1 MKKAS
6 FKGVLWYDSVF
17 VKLYMQRKGMEVH
30 ISRYLLLVYVDGKN
44 YVRLFYFIF
53 FLFYIHFSYN
63 DCVCQSKRKKI
74 IFKISSCRSCLQRP
88 KNISSLKHV
97 IISNG
102 NFFPL
107 KIVSLT
113 DSSSLKCFSPIL
125 FMAHLSWWCLSYF
138 SKGSYS
144 LLPCNKPSQ
153 SLVMKSNHSKLRSLE
168 GKSQL
173 SE

>member
-1 MKKAS
+1 MLNYICRE
-6 FKGVLWYDSVF
+6 KGWKFTYQGIYYWYMWMGRIM
-17 VKLYMQRKGMEVH
+17 Y
-30 ISRYLLLVYVDGKN
+30 VY
-44 YVRLFYFIF
+44 YFFYSTYIF
-53 FLFYIHFSYN
+53 LIMIL
-63 DCVCQSKRKKI
+63 CVSLREKKI
-74 IFKISSCRSCLQRP
+74 IFKISSCRSCLRRP
-88 KNISSLKHV
+88 KNISSLRHV
-97 IISNG
+97 ITSNG

-107 KIVSLT
+107 KIGSLT

-125 FMAHLSWWCLSYF
+125 FMVHLSWWCLSYF

-173 SE
+173 NE

>member
-1 MKKAS
+1 MIKAS
-6 FKGVLWYDSVF
+6 FKGVLWYNSVF
-17 VKLYMQRKGMEVH
+17 VKLYMQRKRMEVH
-30 ISRYLLLVYVDGKN
+30 ISRYLLLVYVDGQN
-44 YVRLFYFIF
+44 YVCLLF
-53 FLFYIHFSYN
+53 FLFHIHFSYN
-63 DCVCQSKRKKI
+63 DCMCQSERKKN
-74 IFKISSCRSCLQRP
+74 IFKISSCRSCLRRP
-88 KNISSLKHV
+88 KNISSLRHV
-97 IISNG
+97 ITSNG

-107 KIVSLT
+107 KIGSLT

-125 FMAHLSWWCLSYF
+125 FMVHLSWWCLSYF

-173 SE
+173 NE